1 MDKFESEN
9 KFIFATQSILAIT
22 DLFRSIDNRNDLKKD
37 TLPFLATLIEKQIYQ
52 IETEYYLLWNK

>member
-22 DLFRSIDNRNDLKKD
+22 DLFRSTDNQNTFKKD
-37 TLPFLATLIEKQIYQ
+37 TLPFLAMLIENQINQ
-52 IETEYYLLWNK
+52 IEKEYYFLWNN